1 MKISVR
7 WLNHYLDHPSGGV
20 SAEEAEHALTFA
32 GFPIESAVQLPSGDT
47 CLDVEV
53 TSNRGDVL
61 SHVGVAREIAAATG
75 RTLRVPAPDHALDG
89 SAPVPG
95 PVPPAPSAPASAHP
109 PCRVDNRVPDLCPL
123 FTAQVIRGVK
133 VGPSPAWL
141 VEALGAVGQRSINNV
156 VDVTN
161 FVALE
166 LGQPSH
172 VFDLGTIARAPGAG
186 EATPGLIVRIARK
199 GEKLRLLDGK
209 TITLAGDEVVV
220 ADGESDGGRAISLAG
235 VMGGADTE
243 VSERTTDIIL
253 EAATWDPVAVRRAAR
268 RFNIRTDASYR
279 FERTV
284 DARTIEPAARR
295 AAALI
300 ARLAGGR
307 IEPAMVKAGPGATP
321 APVPAGP
328 PIRLRP
334 ARLAR
339 MLGVEVPPARVLQIL
354 GALGIQAHPELPVP
368 GGAGS
373 GGGPGGGVLLCTPPA
388 FRPDLTREIDLI
400 EEVARVH
407 GLDKLPAAEK
417 IAARVA
423 APQGSERAMG
433 EVARVL
439 TGLGF
444 YEAVTFTF
452 VSEKAAE
459 PFLPAGLGTLAV
471 RDERRRA
478 DPVLRPSALPSL
490 LACRRANQDAGVAGD
505 GGPSGAG
512 VRLYET
518 SAVFAQVPAADG
530 RSRGREVESHNLALI
545 ADACFPETAKPFERK
560 QAAVR
565 AVRGA
570 VESLV
575 RALGGPVAAGELAFT
590 PAGSGGS
597 AQPAVRAFDPAAS
610 GEVTLRGRPL
620 GRFGLIA
627 DAVARAYDL
636 AAPVA
641 AAEVV
646 LDPLI
651 ALYPARPLVR
661 ALPQFP
667 SIERDLSLIVA
678 EATPWSAIE
687 RLVRDARGAGLTPL
701 MEDFWFVTTYRGQ
714 PVPPG
719 KKSVT
724 FRLRFRDPQDG
735 RTLRHEE
742 IDPQVAGLIDRAR
755 SGLDA
760 VLRA

>member
-1 MKISVR
+1 MKTSVR
-7 WLNHYLDHPSGGV
+7 WLNEYLTPGNV

-32 GFPIESAVQLPSGDT
+32 GFPIESAEKLSSGDV
-47 CLDVEV
+47 CMDVEV

-61 SHVGVAREIAAATG
+61 SHLGVAREIAATTG
-75 RTLRVPAPDHALDG
+75 RALRPPAPDRVFDWSPTPSRAAAPDPPDTAEALI
-89 SAPVPG
+89 A
-95 PVPPAPSAPASAHP
+95 
-109 PCRVDNRVPDLCPL
+109 VDNRTPELCRL

-172 VFDLGTIARAPGAG
+172 VFDMASIGRGG
-186 EATPGLIVRIARK
+186 SGRHDLIVRVARK
-199 GEKLRLLDGK
+199 GEPLRLLDGK
-209 TITLAGDEVVV
+209 AVTLAGDELVV
-220 ADGESDGGRAISLAG
+220 ADPAGEDGGRAVSLAG

-243 VSERTTDIIL
+243 VSDRTTDIIL
-253 EAATWDPVAVRRAAR
+253 EAATWEPLAVRRAAR

-279 FERTV
+279 FERIV
-284 DARTIEPAARR
+284 DPRTIEPAARR

-300 ARLAGGR
+300 VRLAGGHVVPG
-307 IEPAMVKAGPGATP
+307 IVKAGPSA
-321 APVPAGP
+321 APTA
-328 PIRLRP
+328 PIRLRHP
-334 ARLAR
+334 RITQ
-339 MLGVEVPPARVLQIL
+339 MLGVEVPPARVSQIL
-354 GALGIQAHPELPVP
+354 QALEIAAHPELPSP
-368 GGAGS
+368 GGAA
-373 GGGPGGGVLLCTPPA
+373 PLVCTPPV

-423 APQGSERAMG
+423 APQNSERAMT

-452 VSEKAAE
+452 VSEKAAG
-459 PFLPAGLGTLAV
+459 PFLPPGLNTLAV
-471 RDERRRA
+471 CDERRKA

-490 LACRRANQDAGVAGD
+490 LACRRANQAAGVTGD
-505 GGPSGAG
+505 GGEAGAG
-512 VRLYET
+512 IRLYET
-518 SAVFAQVPAADG
+518 SAVFAQSPATDKQA
-530 RSRGREVESHNLALI
+530 RGREIESRNLALI
-545 ADACFPETAKPFERK
+545 ADAAFPASAKAFERK

-570 VESLV
+570 VESVVL
-575 RALGGPVAAGELAFT
+575 AMGGPEALAELVFSPLNA
-590 PAGSGGS
+590 
-597 AQPAVRAFDPAAS
+597 PAVPAFDPGATGAI
-610 GEVTLRGRPL
+610 TLRGQPL
-620 GRFGLIA
+620 GLVGMIA
-627 DAVARAYDL
+627 DAVVRDYDL

-641 AAEVV
+641 AAEIG
-646 LDPLI
+646 LDPLV
-651 ALYPARPLVR
+651 ALYPPRSLVHT
-661 ALPQFP
+661 LPQFP

-678 EATPWSAIE
+678 ETTAWSAIHK
-687 RLVRDARGAGLTPL
+687 LVRDAHGAGFLPL
-701 MEDFWFVTTYRGQ
+701 MDGFWFVSTYRGQ

-719 KKSVT
+719 RKSVT
-724 FRLRFRDPQDG
+724 FRVRFRDPADA

-742 IDPQVAGLIDRAR
+742 VDPQIAGLIDLAR
-755 SGLDA
+755 KDLDA